1 MINLLRQLALV
12 PLLLV
17 SFSSVLALVPS
28 PPTKNNGHRLSSVPE
43 HDSGVVVSR
52 QGFFLKIAAAA
63 GVTFLGTAIPMITTP
78 APAHAFENKIS
89 TQYDDR
95 PKRKGPPPKDLG
107 VGIRTDLLGGV
118 EEYRGLKH
126 CGTAPNCFVSTD
138 NADDDP
144 DHSIPSWTW
153 PKNYGTAAAA
163 ATAND
168 DISNNTN
175 TNGSQQ
181 AFEQLAATITK
192 YPPGQGNIDGGGFKI
207 ISNDPQKGYIYT
219 QFQSLK
225 NGYIDDVEFALID
238 GVAASSSVQVR
249 SSSRIG
255 YLDYGV
261 NAKRL
266 NYIAKELRAQGWD
279 APGVEYSSHQN
290 YVIQNELQ

>member
-1 MINLLRQLALV
+1 MNNLPRQLALV

-28 PPTKNNGHRLSSVPE
+28 TPTNNGHRLPSVPE

-52 QGFFLKIAAAA
+52 QGFFLKTAAAA
-63 GVTFLGTAIPMITTP
+63 
-78 APAHAFENKIS
+78 S
-89 TQYDDR
+89 
-95 PKRKGPPPKDLG
+95 
-107 VGIRTDLLGGV
+107 
-118 EEYRGLKH
+118 EYRGLKH

-153 PKNYGTAAAA
+153 PKSYGTAAAA
-163 ATAND
+163 TATADD
-168 DISNNTN
+168 DISNNTK